1 VTVIHYA
8 RTDGPA
14 VRAYAAEVKPSTMLK
29 VLHEHYFKHPL
40 AQIDQKHDGNA
51 ALRKVTLDIEL
62 DTSEDDWEDLEA

>member
-1 VTVIHYA
+1 MNQN
-8 RTDGPA
+8 
-14 VRAYAAEVKPSTMLK
+14 AADSGSPRDSVCSETALK
-29 VLHEHYFKHPL
+29 VLDEHYFKHPL